1 MECYSEQICAI
12 FVDGELGNDEARQL
26 RDHLAT
32 CQRCRKLVDALRAEN
47 RILSESLNELQED
60 VGISASFP
68 RSRLSWVWGDLAVVA
83 VVIAIGSIFSSWTDK
98 LRIPEALE
106 WLNPFSTSGFTNL
119 LFDLSYYF
127 AHGGTAMLTEYA
139 AVVGGLFLLVM
150 LGASVLLLGRRSRLS
165 KPGLG
170 VLTVLLAL
178 SLPSSALDRRH
189 GEFVTVAANET
200 VDDTLL
206 VSGNTV
212 RVEGMVNGDLLVFAR
227 TVEVRGT
234 VKGNLVSFARSTVVS
249 GTVEGSI
256 FSCSR
261 DLELAGQLGHNIYG
275 WTQSLHVTDR
285 GHVGDGIVV
294 GAGDVSL
301 EGEVKRGVTIFTGN
315 ADVSG
320 SIGRELSMAGGS
332 LTLTNT
338 ARVGGDLTA
347 RVHQLKDVHI
357 DNGATITGK
366 RDIEVRARHSRFTRP
381 KFYFY
386 QAVWLASAM
395 LVGWL
400 ALVLLPGF
408 FEGCTRGVGSGWRS
422 LGLGFAV
429 LVGVPLAVI
438 IVAITLVGLPLAL
451 ISFAAYLVALYLAKI
466 WVGAFLGRMVL
477 KTAGTTK
484 HDWLLGLL
492 LGLVMLTVAGFIPY
506 LGGLVRLGVVCLGLG
521 ALAWQ
526 LYQTSRSARTTGNA

>member
-12 FVDGELGNDEARQL
+12 FVDGELGIDDARRL

-47 RILSESLNELQED
+47 RILGESLNELQED
-60 VGISASFP
+60 AAMAASFSLP
-68 RSRLSWVWGDLAVVA
+68 RWSWVWGDLAVVA
-83 VVIAIGSIFSSWTDK
+83 VVIALGSIFSSWIDK

-139 AVVGGLFLLVM
+139 AVVGGLILLVM
-150 LGASVLLLGRRSRLS
+150 LGASLLLLGRRSRLP

-170 VLTVLLAL
+170 VLIVLLAL
-178 SLPSSALDRRH
+178 SLPSVALDRRH

-206 VSGNTV
+206 VTGNTV

-256 FSCSR
+256 FNFSR
-261 DLELAGQLGHNIYG
+261 DLDVAGQLGHSIYG
-275 WTQSLHVTDR
+275 WMQSLHVSDR

-320 SIGRELSMAGGS
+320 SIGRELTMAGGG
-332 LTLTNT
+332 LTLTST
-338 ARVGGDLTA
+338 ARVGGNLCA

-357 DNGATITGK
+357 DDGATIAGK
-366 RDIEVRARHSRFTRP
+366 RDIEVRVRHSRFTRP

-386 QAVWLASAM
+386 QAVWLAAAM

-408 FEGCTRGVGSGWRS
+408 FEGCTRAVGSGWCS
-422 LGLGFAV
+422 LGLGFGV

-451 ISFAAYLVALYLAKI
+451 ISFAAYLAAVYLAKI
-466 WVGAFLGRMVL
+466 WVGAFLGRMLL

-492 LGLVMLTVAGFIPY
+492 LGLFILTVVGFIPY

-521 ALAWQ
+521 SLTWQ
-526 LYQTSRSARTTGNA
+526 LYQTSRSAITT